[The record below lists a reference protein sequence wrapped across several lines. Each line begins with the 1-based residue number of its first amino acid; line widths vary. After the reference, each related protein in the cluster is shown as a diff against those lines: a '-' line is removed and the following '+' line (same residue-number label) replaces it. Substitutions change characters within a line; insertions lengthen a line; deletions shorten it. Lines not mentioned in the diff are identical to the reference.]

1 MEQEIKKNLAYFKIK
16 PKESLCVFMFRCL
29 LNLVRDVITF
39 LKLVTGESSDWENMK
54 AFTFQFCL
62 VSDWEFI
69 QAYEWDEY
77 VQFIMSF
84 SLR

>member
-1 MEQEIKKNLAYFKIK
+1 MCFHVQMLTELG
-16 PKESLCVFMFRCL
+16 
-29 LNLVRDVITF
+29 RDVITF
-39 LKLVTGESSDWENMK
+39 LKLVTGENSDWENMQ
-54 AFTFQFCL
+54 AFAFQCCL

>member
-1 MEQEIKKNLAYFKIK
+1 MEQEIKKNLASFRIK
-16 PKESLCVFMFRCL
+16 PKGALCVPMFRCL
-29 LNLVRDVITF
+29 LNLVWDVITF
-39 LKLVTGESSDWENMK
+39 LNLVTGGNSDWENMQ
-54 AFTFQFCL
+54 AFAFQCCL